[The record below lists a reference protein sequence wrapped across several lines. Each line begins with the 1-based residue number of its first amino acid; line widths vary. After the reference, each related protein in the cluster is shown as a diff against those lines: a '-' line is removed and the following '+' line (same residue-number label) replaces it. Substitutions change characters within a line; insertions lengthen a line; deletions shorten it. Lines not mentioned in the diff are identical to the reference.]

1 MTKTWY
7 VGGRHYSDTINKTQY
22 EKRNHKT
29 KKLVKIL
36 KGRCAICGRNKSQIF
51 TK

>member
-1 MTKTWY
+1 MKKTY
-7 VGGRHYSDTINKTQY
+7 CIGGRHYSDTVNQNVY
-22 EKRNHKT
+22 EKLNPKT

-36 KGRCAICGRNKSQIF
+36 KSQCSICGKNKSHIF